1 MKYLAN
7 STLALND
14 LKGALVSNEH
24 GKEFRIHD
32 FKIALDNL
40 NEVLVTL
47 ISCECYGSLKSLK
60 YSEKEISVELSSMK
74 NWTIQLQRGS
84 YQYSLKET
92 IYNSPKPIY
101 DVEDDYNDYT
111 SSLSDPDGGY

>member
-24 GKEFRIHD
+24 GDKFRIYD

-47 ISCECYGSLKSLK
+47 ISCENDLSLK
-60 YSEKEISVELSSMK
+60 YFEKEISVELSSMK
-74 NWTIQLQRGS
+74 NWTIQIQRGS
-84 YQYSLKET
+84 YRYSREET

-101 DVEDDYNDYT
+101 DVEDDDKYSSYDDY
-111 SSLSDPDGGY
+111 DRFE

>member
-14 LKGALVSNEH
+14 LKGALVSNEY
-24 GKEFRIHD
+24 GKEFRIYD
-32 FKIALDNL
+32 FKIALDKPL

-47 ISCECYGSLKSLK
+47 ISCAGDGSLK

-84 YQYSLKET
+84 YRYSAEET
-92 IYNSPKPIY
+92 ICNSPKPIY
-101 DVEDDYNDYT
+101 DVKEDDDDYDYDRC
-111 SSLSDPDGGY
+111 DPDGGY